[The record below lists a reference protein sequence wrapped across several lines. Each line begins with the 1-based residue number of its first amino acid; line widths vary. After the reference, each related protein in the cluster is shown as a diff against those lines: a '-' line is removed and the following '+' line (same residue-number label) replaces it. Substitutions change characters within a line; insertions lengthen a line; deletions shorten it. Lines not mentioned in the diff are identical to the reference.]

1 MEYKKLGNSNL
12 NVSSLCL
19 GTMTFGDG
27 ADEAMCKKL
36 YKLSRDRGINFFD
49 CANVYAEG
57 ESEKILGKLIHKHR
71 AEVIITT
78 KAYYQTGKGIHD
90 RGLGRIHLT
99 NELEKSL
106 KRLNTDYID
115 IYYMHCFDNDT
126 PLEESLSA
134 LNDFVK
140 EGKIRYIG
148 VSNFA
153 AWQIMKAIGLAKLL
167 NTMPITCIQ
176 PMYSLLKR
184 QCESEILPMAKSEN
198 LGVVPY
204 SPLGGGMLSGKYL
217 NTKAKN
223 GRHNLS
229 EMYKKRYEDVSNF
242 STTEQFIK
250 FANINN
256 YNPVSLAI
264 AWVNSNKSITAPI
277 IGARNIEQ
285 LIPALAS
292 IDLKITNDM
301 RDKISSFSIA
311 PALATD
317 RTEEQFNEC
326 NKKRE
331 F

>member
-12 NVSSLCL
+12 KVSSLCL

-36 YKLSRDRGINFFD
+36 YELSRDKGINFFD

-57 ESEKILGKLIHKHR
+57 ESEKILGKLIHSHR
-71 AEVIITT
+71 TEVIITT
-78 KAYYQTGKGIHD
+78 KAYYPTGKGIHD
-90 RGLGRIHLT
+90 KGLGKIHLT

-126 PLEESLSA
+126 PLEESLLT

-140 EGKIRYIG
+140 DGKIRYIG

-153 AWQIMKAIGLAKLL
+153 AWQVMKAIGIAKQL

-184 QCESEILPMAKSEN
+184 QCESEILPMAESEN

-217 NTKAKN
+217 NKKTKN
-223 GRHNLS
+223 GRHNSS
-229 EMYKKRYEDVSNF
+229 EMYKKRYEDSSNF
-242 STTEQFIK
+242 ITTEQFIK

-277 IGARNIEQ
+277 IGARNEKQ

-301 RDKISSFSIA
+301 RDKISCFSTT

-317 RTEEQFNEC
+317 RTEE
-326 NKKRE
+326 KLT
-331 F
+331 

>member
-1 MEYKKLGNSNL
+1 MEYRKLGNSNL
-12 NVSSLCL
+12 KVSSLCL

-27 ADEAMCKKL
+27 ADETMCKKL
-36 YKLSRDRGINFFD
+36 YKLSRDKGINFFD

-57 ESEKILGKLIHKHR
+57 ESEKILGRLINNHR
-71 AEVIITT
+71 TEVIITT
-78 KAYYQTGKGIHD
+78 KAYYPTGKGIHD
-90 RGLGRIHLT
+90 KGLGKIHLT

-106 KRLNTDYID
+106 KRLNTDYVD

-126 PLEESLSA
+126 PLEESLA
-134 LNDFVK
+134 TLNDFVK
-140 EGKIRYIG
+140 QGKIRYIG

-153 AWQIMKAIGLAKLL
+153 AWQVMKAIGLAKQLK
-167 NTMPITCIQ
+167 TMPITCVQ

-217 NTKAKN
+217 NTNTEN

-242 STTEQFIK
+242 NTTEQFIK
-250 FANINN
+250 FANINK

-264 AWVNSNKSITAPI
+264 AWVNSNKSITATI
-277 IGARNIEQ
+277 LGARNEEQ

-292 IDLKITNDM
+292 IDLEIANDV
-301 RDKISSFSIA
+301 RNKISSFSKA
-311 PALATD
+311 PVLATD
-317 RTEEQFNEC
+317 RTEEQFI
-326 NKKRE
+326 
-331 F
+331 